1 MDEVRVPMASMRWW
15 TADKEED
22 RNDTCGRRVADALIA
37 FYDATAAGQKSRK
50 QKYDWNLK
58 MFNGRQELPGTSAN
72 RGWLRTP
79 NGEIISLNVLASI
92 ERSTRARICKSRPAP
107 WATTDGASRAQ
118 QKSADQSQQF
128 LMGAIRE
135 IGLYRHMQ
143 RTMDIGLICGECD
156 IKVYPDFEGE
166 KLRAG
171 VVYPWESP
179 VSEQDSHYGEPRCR
193 LQVAHMDR
201 ARARALYTT
210 DATSQQVTDAILCA
224 NQSHGDPIFGFKGDD
239 TDQIR
244 IVEGW
249 HLPSGKHSDDGRH
262 VIAIEGATLYDKP
275 WTRDRFSMA
284 RFVAEPE
291 PVGFFGT
298 SICDELEGLQLEING
313 GLEKIREGH
322 QLGGHCM
329 ILIQADGDVNVA
341 EVSNL
346 SHQVLRW
353 SGVNPPTPIVIPAV
367 APEVYQW
374 IWSLVERMYQI
385 WGASQLSANAQLPA
399 GLQNASGKALRVFK
413 DSETERFSYLERAY
427 EQLML
432 DCCDLILD
440 AAEDLALE
448 VPGFSVRYADNRS
461 LRTIKWSD
469 VSAARDSYV
478 LSVAPKSYLD
488 EAPGGRVA
496 AVQERIQS
504 GLMDPR
510 MASSLL
516 NDPDLR
522 AAPDPFTASL
532 DLARY
537 QVDKMLDDGV
547 QLWAEDYQDLETA
560 RAVALTELQRA
571 ETYTDVP
578 AANLQLIRN
587 YAAKIAAQLKP
598 PAPPPQPPPNPAAGP
613 TPPGPMPP
621 GTMPP
626 DAMMPPGAP
635 APMPTEVTQ

>member
-1 MDEVRVPMASMRWW
+1 MDEVRVPMSAMRWW
-15 TADKEED
+15 VADKDED
-22 RNDTCGRRVADALIA
+22 RTDTCGRRVADSLIA
-37 FYDATAAGQKSRK
+37 FYDATANGQRSRK
-50 QKYDWNLK
+50 QKYEWNLK
-58 MFNGRQELPGTSAN
+58 MFNGRQELPGKSST
-72 RGWLRTP
+72 RGWLKTP

-92 ERSTRARICKSRPAP
+92 VRSTRARIAKSRPAP

-143 RTMDIGLICGECD
+143 RALDLGLICGECD

-166 KLRAG
+166 RLRAG
-171 VVYPWESP
+171 VVYPWEAP

-193 LQVAHMDR
+193 VQVAYMDR
-201 ARARALYTT
+201 AMAKALYTDDT
-210 DATSQQVTDAILCA
+210 TPREVRDAILMA

-249 HLPSGKHSDDGRH
+249 HLPSGKRADDGRH
-262 VIAIEGATLYDKP
+262 VIAVEGAMLYDRP

-298 SICDELEGLQLEING
+298 SVCDELEGLQLEIND

-329 ILIQADGDVNVA
+329 ILIAADGDVNTA

-346 SHQVLRW
+346 SHQVVKW
-353 SGVNPPTPIVIPAV
+353 SGVAPPQAIVVPAV
-367 APEVYQW
+367 APETYQW
-374 IWSLVERMYQI
+374 VWSLVERMYQI
-385 WGASQLSANAQLPA
+385 WGTSQLSASAQIPA
-399 GLQNASGKALRVFK
+399 GLQNASGKAMRVFK
-413 DSETERFSYLERAY
+413 DSETERFSYLERAND
-427 EQLML
+427 QLML

-440 AAEDLALE
+440 AAEDLATE

-461 LRTIKWSD
+461 LRTIRWSD
-469 VSAARDSYV
+469 VRKARDNYV

-496 AVQERIQS
+496 AVQERIQA

-510 MASSLL
+510 MAASLL

-522 AAPDPFTASL
+522 AAPDPFSASL
-532 DLARY
+532 DLCRH
-537 QVDKMLDDGV
+537 QVDKMLDTGV
-547 QLWAEDYQDLETA
+547 QVWAEDYQDLELA

-578 AANLQLIRN
+578 TANLQCLRN
-587 YAAKIAAQLKP
+587 YVAKIADQLKP
-598 PAPPPQPPPNPAAGP
+598 KAPPPQPAPDPAAGP
-613 TPPGPMPP
+613 MPP
-621 GTMPP
+621 APP
-626 DAMMPPGAP
+626 DAAAMPPMPGGA
-635 APMPTEVTQ
+635 Q